1 MGLLVTL
8 FLISSNVYTSVK
20 APSQRGF
27 SFLEVWV
34 LGSQGI
40 IFLAILE
47 YGFVLGWKKYGN
59 ENDVKPLAGKGF
71 SSTSKHE
78 QIKFIDMI
86 SLILSIL
93 GFFCFNVVYWTYCL
107 MFV

>member
-20 APSQRGF
+20 APSERGF

-34 LGSQGI
+34 LGSHGV
-40 IFLAILE
+40 IFSAILE

-59 ENDVKPLAGKGF
+59 ENDVKTFKEKGF
-71 SSTSKHE
+71 SSRTKND
-78 QIKFIDMI
+78 QIKLIDII
-86 SLILSIL
+86 SLIVSIL
-93 GFFCFNVVYWTYCL
+93 GFFCFVGIYWTYCL
-107 MFV
+107 MFF